1 MNHVLILPFPKIF
14 FVTLRKLVNLSDS
27 VFSDVKKLRYPGKQT
42 ENTSGGLDEMIY
54 DLIKGV

>member
-1 MNHVLILPFPKIF
+1 MIF